1 MRLVH
6 VFPKRR
12 LGGIPSTTD
21 AVFGLMV
28 MSALGFKTRVDS
40 LIHLKLHLT
49 RWLAHSRKSFCTTKN
64 YPALQ

>member
-12 LGGIPSTTD
+12 LGGIPSATD

-28 MSALGFKTRVDS
+28 MSVSKPEWIL
-40 LIHLKLHLT
+40 
-49 RWLAHSRKSFCTTKN
+49 
-64 YPALQ
+64 